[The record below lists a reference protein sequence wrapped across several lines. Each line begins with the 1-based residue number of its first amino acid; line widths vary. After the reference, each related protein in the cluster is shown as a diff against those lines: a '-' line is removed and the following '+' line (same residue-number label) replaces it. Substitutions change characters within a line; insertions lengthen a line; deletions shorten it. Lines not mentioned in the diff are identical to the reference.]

1 MLKFLLINVSLEET
15 ITVCTGSIY
24 KQNNTVESLSKSD
37 FRYERVADQISFSI
51 DHYIGKYM
59 V

>member
-24 KQNNTVESLSKSD
+24 NQNNTVESLSKSD
-37 FRYERVADQISFSI
+37 FRYERVADQTSFSI

>member
-24 KQNNTVESLSKSD
+24 NQNNTVESLSKSD
-37 FRYERVADQISFSI
+37 FRYERVA
-51 DHYIGKYM
+51 
-59 V
+59 VV

>member
-24 KQNNTVESLSKSD
+24 NQNNTVESLSQSD